1 MAPVE
6 ADQER
11 LIEDEVTEVTA
22 RFCGA
27 SGAVAELGGGG
38 GGEEVEEVGTAH
50 LTPVELLS
58 FIELRA
64 VT

>member
-38 GGEEVEEVGTAH
+38 GGEEVEEVVPLA
-50 LTPVELLS
+50 S
-58 FIELRA
+58 FEGRLWPYVFRA
-64 VT
+64 TTL